1 MFSDA
6 EEIFEVVRV
15 GIDLSRIDAFFSYGS
30 KDSSAFLDS
39 IVFNGGSDVI
49 IIKYYCTCNYIQI
62 EISFCI
68 LPNYF

>member
-15 GIDLSRIDAFFSYGS
+15 GIDLSRIDVFFSYGS
-30 KDSSAFLDS
+30 KDSSAFLVS
-39 IVFNGGSDVI
+39 IVFNGGSDGI
-49 IIKYYCTCNYIQI
+49 SIKYYCTCNYIQI

-68 LPNYF
+68 LNNYF

>member
-15 GIDLSRIDAFFSYGS
+15 GIDLSRIDVFFSYGS
-30 KDSSAFLDS
+30 KDSSAFLVS

-49 IIKYYCTCNYIQI
+49 TD
-62 EISFCI
+62 
-68 LPNYF
+68 